1 MILEFLSILI
11 LTANGRDLK
20 PDGGQHFLV
29 DIFHASHTLSHGQ
42 EYSFQ

>member
-20 PDGGQHFLV
+20 PDGGHFLV